1 MTYTIRLQRYKIIKL
16 EFFGTQFPL
25 FFVSNLVFK
34 GLLDDLTKKNLKG
47 VFAKNERGYRLYR

>member
-25 FFVSNLVFK
+25 SFVSNLVFK
-34 GLLDDLTKKNLKG
+34 GLLDDLAKKDLKE
-47 VFAKNERGYRLYR
+47 VFAKNERGYRL